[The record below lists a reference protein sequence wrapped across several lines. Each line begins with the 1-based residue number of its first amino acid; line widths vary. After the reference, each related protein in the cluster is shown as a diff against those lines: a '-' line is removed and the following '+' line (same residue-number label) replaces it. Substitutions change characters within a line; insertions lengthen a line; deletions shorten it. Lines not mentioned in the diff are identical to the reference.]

1 MSTPLIKVTDAR
13 YVYSNGAVLA
23 LDGVS
28 LEIPEGQSVGIV
40 GQNGSGKTT
49 LTKLLNGLLKPTSG
63 SIVVDGKDT
72 AKNSVQQMSSTVGY
86 VFQNPNHQLFAPSV
100 TAELAFGPT
109 NLKLPP
115 EEITERIAHALE
127 FFDIKQYAEM
137 HPYRLSFP
145 LRKLV
150 GIASVFTMGPKVF
163 VLDEPTTGQDHQTTK
178 VINQLI
184 HRLQDRGSTV
194 ICVSHD
200 MPLLA
205 DVSERMIVMW
215 NAKIIADGGARE
227 VFGNTEVMERT
238 HIAPPQVTQISLRLK
253 SRKGKPVSLSVA
265 ELSAEL
271 GGKKKGAA

>member
-63 SIVVDGKDT
+63 SIVIDGKDT

-127 FFDIKQYAEM
+127 FFDIKQYADM

-253 SRKGKPVSLSVA
+253 SRKGKPASLSVA